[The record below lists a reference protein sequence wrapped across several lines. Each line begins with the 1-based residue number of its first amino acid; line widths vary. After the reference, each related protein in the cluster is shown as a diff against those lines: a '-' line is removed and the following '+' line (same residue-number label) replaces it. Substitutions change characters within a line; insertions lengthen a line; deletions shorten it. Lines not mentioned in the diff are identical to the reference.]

1 MSSQSALSNES
12 DSLIWHKEDCLI
24 DGTGQK
30 YLFKEDDT
38 EARNFI
44 KVGTLLSTYEIT
56 KLIQAH
62 EFSKAQVCLTK
73 IQFKSVI
80 EAIESLNF

>member
-1 MSSQSALSNES
+1 MIQYPCILKLFGDDELIYLSSQSALSNES
-12 DSLIWHKEDCLI
+12 DTLIWHKEDCLI

-62 EFSKAQVCLTK
+62 EFSKAQVC
-73 IQFKSVI
+73 
-80 EAIESLNF
+80 